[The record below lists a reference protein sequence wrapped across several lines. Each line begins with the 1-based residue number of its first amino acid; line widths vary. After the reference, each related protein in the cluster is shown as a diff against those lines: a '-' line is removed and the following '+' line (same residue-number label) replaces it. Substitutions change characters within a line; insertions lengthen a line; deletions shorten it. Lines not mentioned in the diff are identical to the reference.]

1 MDGSWL
7 GGYLEA
13 WKLHSCCVG
22 QGGEVNLAQLLSYM
36 DPDVRYEDVPG
47 AAVFVGHDGI
57 REMTKSASQ
66 MSSDLQF
73 ELLSSVCDGRTFA
86 FESICRGTN
95 TGGVGPVPATGRSFE
110 FRLASVGEVSE
121 QGLVTAQRDYWDL
134 AGLLAQLGVGG

>member
-7 GGYLEA
+7 DGYLEA
-13 WKLHSCCVG
+13 WKLHSSCVG
-22 QGGEVNLAQLLSYM
+22 RDGEVNLTQLLAYM
-36 DPDVRYEDVPG
+36 GPDVRYEDVPG

-66 MSSDLQF
+66 MSSDLLF
-73 ELLSSVCDGRTFA
+73 VILRGVCDGRTFA

-95 TGGVGPVPATGRSFE
+95 TGAVGTVPATGRFFE
-110 FRLASVGEVSE
+110 FRLAAVGQVSE

-134 AGLLAQLGVGG
+134 AGLLVQLGVAG